1 MEKNNNILGGFETV
15 IDSFIPK
22 IEQEQEMQQL
32 IDNEDDLEFDKNNIE
47 DDPIVEK
54 MKNDGKIENKKDKDL
69 IDESDDKKEDE
80 SKEEKTTVKVDK
92 NDKKEES
99 IIDNQED
106 LEPQLITNFFDAI
119 AERLNWSDI
128 EDEDKPKDVDSLLD
142 YFQKIIEEDSKPTY
156 ASEEMENLDNF
167 VKQGGE
173 LSKYLQ
179 IEQEFDLDNID
190 LEDENNQ
197 KSIVKLLLR
206 EKGFNEKQIDKKIQK
221 YEDAGLLEDEAEDA
235 LEDLKEIKEQK
246 KEQLL
251 AEQKRTFEEY
261 KQRQQD
267 FYNSVTNEIKDLKNI
282 RGIAIPEKDKKVLI
296 DYILKPDSD
305 GKTKYQ
311 KDYAKDSIKNLIESA
326 YFTMNAD
333 KLIEAAK
340 REGSNTA
347 INKFKNSLKN
357 TSINSRSKTVDR
369 NSDNTTIWN
378 TFTRQLRAL

>member
-1 MEKNNNILGGFETV
+1 MEKHNNILGGFETV

-22 IEQEQEMQQL
+22 TEQEQEMQQL
-32 IDNEDDLEFDKNNIE
+32 IENEDDLEFDKNNIE

-54 MKNDGKIENKKDKDL
+54 MKKDGKIENKKDDDPIEEPEKKDN
-69 IDESDDKKEDE
+69 D
-80 SKEEKTTVKVDK
+80 KEEKTTVKVDK
-92 NDKKEES
+92 NDKKEEDT
-99 IIDNQED
+99 IIDNQDD

-119 AERLNWSDI
+119 AERLNWSDV
-128 EDEDKPKDVDSLLD
+128 EDEDKPKDVDSLID
-142 YFQKIIEEDSKPTY
+142 YFQKVIEEDSKPTY

-173 LSKYLQ
+173 LSRYLQ

-206 EKGFNEKQIDKKIQK
+206 EKGFNEKQIGKKIQK

-378 TFTRQLRAL
+378 TFTRQLRTI

>member
-1 MEKNNNILGGFETV
+1 MEKHNNILGGFETV

-22 IEQEQEMQQL
+22 TEQEQEMQQL
-32 IDNEDDLEFDKNNIE
+32 IENEDDLEFDKNDIE

-54 MKNDGKIENKKDKDL
+54 MKKDGKIENKKDDDPIEEPEKKDN
-69 IDESDDKKEDE
+69 D
-80 SKEEKTTVKVDK
+80 KEEKTTVKVDK
-92 NDKKEES
+92 NDKKEEDA
-99 IIDNQED
+99 IIDNQDD

-119 AERLNWSDI
+119 AERLNWSDV
-128 EDEDKPKDVDSLLD
+128 EDEDKPKDVDSLID
-142 YFQKIIEEDSKPTY
+142 YFQKVIEEDSKPTY

-173 LSKYLQ
+173 LSRYLQ

-282 RGIAIPEKDKKVLI
+282 RGVAIPEKDKKVLI

-378 TFTRQLRAL
+378 TFTRQLRTI

>member
-1 MEKNNNILGGFETV
+1 MEKHNNILGGFETV

-22 IEQEQEMQQL
+22 TEQEQEMQQL
-32 IDNEDDLEFDKNNIE
+32 IEDEDDLEFDKNNIE

-54 MKNDGKIENKKDKDL
+54 MKKDGKIEKKDDDPIEEPEKKDN
-69 IDESDDKKEDE
+69 D
-80 SKEEKTTVKVDK
+80 KEEKTTVKVDK
-92 NDKKEES
+92 NDKKEEDT
-99 IIDNQED
+99 IIDNQDD

-119 AERLNWSDI
+119 AERLNWSDV
-128 EDEDKPKDVDSLLD
+128 EDEDKPKDVDSLID
-142 YFQKIIEEDSKPTY
+142 YFQKVIEEDSKPTY

-173 LSKYLQ
+173 LSKYLK

-378 TFTRQLRAL
+378 TFTRQLRTI

>member
-1 MEKNNNILGGFETV
+1 MEKHNNILGGFETV

-22 IEQEQEMQQL
+22 TEREQEMQQL
-32 IDNEDDLEFDKNNIE
+32 IENEDDLEFDKNNIE

-54 MKNDGKIENKKDKDL
+54 MKKDGKIENKKDDDPIEEPEKKDN
-69 IDESDDKKEDE
+69 D
-80 SKEEKTTVKVDK
+80 KEEKTTVKVDK
-92 NDKKEES
+92 NDKKEEDT
-99 IIDNQED
+99 IIDNQDD

-119 AERLNWSDI
+119 AERLNWSDV
-128 EDEDKPKDVDSLLD
+128 EDEDKPKDVDSLID
-142 YFQKIIEEDSKPTY
+142 YFQKVIEEDSKPTY

-173 LSKYLQ
+173 LSRYLQ

>member
-1 MEKNNNILGGFETV
+1 MEKHNNILGGFETV

-22 IEQEQEMQQL
+22 TEQEQEMQQL
-32 IDNEDDLEFDKNNIE
+32 IENEDDLEFDKNNIE

-54 MKNDGKIENKKDKDL
+54 MKKDGKIENKKDDDPIEEPEEKDN
-69 IDESDDKKEDE
+69 D
-80 SKEEKTTVKVDK
+80 KEEKTTVKVDK
-92 NDKKEES
+92 NDKKEEDV
-99 IIDNQED
+99 IINNQDD

-119 AERLNWSDI
+119 AERLNWSDV
-128 EDEDKPKDVDSLLD
+128 EDEDKPKDVDSLID
-142 YFQKIIEEDSKPTY
+142 YFQKVIEEDSKPTY

-378 TFTRQLRAL
+378 TFTRQLRTI

>member
-1 MEKNNNILGGFETV
+1 MEKHNNILGGFETV

-22 IEQEQEMQQL
+22 TEQEQEMQQL

-54 MKNDGKIENKKDKDL
+54 MKKDGKIENKKDDDPIEEPEKKDN
-69 IDESDDKKEDE
+69 D
-80 SKEEKTTVKVDK
+80 KEEKTTVKVDK
-92 NDKKEES
+92 NDKKEEDA
-99 IIDNQED
+99 IIDNQDD

-119 AERLNWSDI
+119 AERLNWSDV
-128 EDEDKPKDVDSLLD
+128 EDEDKPKDVDSLID
-142 YFQKIIEEDSKPTY
+142 YFQKVIEEDSKPTY

>member
-1 MEKNNNILGGFETV
+1 MEKHNNILGGFETV

-22 IEQEQEMQQL
+22 TEQEQEMQQL
-32 IDNEDDLEFDKNNIE
+32 IEDEDDLEFDKNNIE

-54 MKNDGKIENKKDKDL
+54 MKKDGKIENKKDDDSIEEPEKKDN
-69 IDESDDKKEDE
+69 DE
-80 SKEEKTTVKVDK
+80 EEKTTVKVDK
-92 NDKKEES
+92 NDKKEEDV
-99 IIDNQED
+99 IINNQDD

-119 AERLNWSDI
+119 AERLNWSDV
-128 EDEDKPKDVDSLLD
+128 EDEDKPKDVDSLID

-173 LSKYLQ
+173 LPKYLK

>member
-1 MEKNNNILGGFETV
+1 MEKHNNILGGFETV

-22 IEQEQEMQQL
+22 TEQEREMQQL
-32 IDNEDDLEFDKNNIE
+32 IENEDDLEFDKNNIE

-54 MKNDGKIENKKDKDL
+54 MKKDGKIENKKEDDPIEEPEKKDN
-69 IDESDDKKEDE
+69 D
-80 SKEEKTTVKVDK
+80 KEEKTTVKVDK
-92 NDKKEES
+92 NDKKEEDT
-99 IIDNQED
+99 IIDNQDD

-119 AERLNWSDI
+119 AERLNWSDV
-128 EDEDKPKDVDSLLD
+128 EDEDKPKDVDSLID
-142 YFQKIIEEDSKPTY
+142 YFQKVIEEDSKPTY

-173 LSKYLQ
+173 LSKYLK

-378 TFTRQLRAL
+378 TFTRQLRTI

>member
-1 MEKNNNILGGFETV
+1 MEKHNNILGGFETV

-22 IEQEQEMQQL
+22 TEQEQEMQQL
-32 IDNEDDLEFDKNNIE
+32 IDNEDDPEFDKDNIE

-54 MKNDGKIENKKDKDL
+54 MKKDGKIENKKDDDPIEEPEKKDN
-69 IDESDDKKEDE
+69 D
-80 SKEEKTTVKVDK
+80 KEEKTTVKVDK
-92 NDKKEES
+92 NDKKEEDV
-99 IIDNQED
+99 IIDNQDD

-119 AERLNWSDI
+119 AERLNWSDV
-128 EDEDKPKDVDSLLD
+128 EDEDKPKDVDSLID
-142 YFQKIIEEDSKPTY
+142 YFQKVIEEDSKPTY

-173 LSKYLQ
+173 LSKYLK

-378 TFTRQLRAL
+378 TFTRQLRTI

>member
-1 MEKNNNILGGFETV
+1 MEKHNNILGGFETV

-22 IEQEQEMQQL
+22 TEQEQEMQQL

-54 MKNDGKIENKKDKDL
+54 MKKDGKIENKKDDDPIEEPEKKDN
-69 IDESDDKKEDE
+69 D
-80 SKEEKTTVKVDK
+80 KEEKTTVKVDK
-92 NDKKEES
+92 NDKKEEDT
-99 IIDNQED
+99 IIDNQDD

-119 AERLNWSDI
+119 AERLNWSDV
-128 EDEDKPKDVDSLLD
+128 EDEDKPKDVDSLID
-142 YFQKIIEEDSKPTY
+142 YFQKVIEEDSKPTY

-173 LSKYLQ
+173 LSKYLK

-378 TFTRQLRAL
+378 TFTRQLRTI

>member
-1 MEKNNNILGGFETV
+1 MEKHNNILGGFETV

-22 IEQEQEMQQL
+22 TEQEQEMQQL
-32 IDNEDDLEFDKNNIE
+32 IENEDDLEFDKNNIE

-54 MKNDGKIENKKDKDL
+54 MKKDGKIENKKDDDPIEEPEKKDN
-69 IDESDDKKEDE
+69 D
-80 SKEEKTTVKVDK
+80 KEEKTTVKVDK
-92 NDKKEES
+92 NDKKEEDA
-99 IIDNQED
+99 IIDNQDD

-119 AERLNWSDI
+119 AERLNWSDV
-128 EDEDKPKDVDSLLD
+128 EDEDKPKDVDSLID

-173 LSKYLQ
+173 LSKYLK

-378 TFTRQLRAL
+378 TFTRQLRTI

>member
-1 MEKNNNILGGFETV
+1 MEKHNNILGGFETV

-22 IEQEQEMQQL
+22 TEQEQEMQQL
-32 IDNEDDLEFDKNNIE
+32 IEDEDDLEFDKNNIE

-54 MKNDGKIENKKDKDL
+54 MKKDGKIENKKDDDPIEEPEKKDN
-69 IDESDDKKEDE
+69 D
-80 SKEEKTTVKVDK
+80 KEEKTTVKVDK
-92 NDKKEES
+92 NDKKEEDV
-99 IIDNQED
+99 IIDNQDD

-119 AERLNWSDI
+119 AERLNWSDV
-128 EDEDKPKDVDSLLD
+128 EDEDKPKDVDSLID
-142 YFQKIIEEDSKPTY
+142 YFQKVIEEDSKPAY

-173 LSKYLQ
+173 LSKYLK

>member
-1 MEKNNNILGGFETV
+1 MEKHNNILGGFETV

-22 IEQEQEMQQL
+22 TEQEQEMQQL
-32 IDNEDDLEFDKNNIE
+32 IEDEDDLEFDKNNIE

-54 MKNDGKIENKKDKDL
+54 MKKDGKIENKKDDDPIEEPEKKDN
-69 IDESDDKKEDE
+69 D
-80 SKEEKTTVKVDK
+80 KEEKTTVKVDK
-92 NDKKEES
+92 NDKKEEET
-99 IIDNQED
+99 IIDNQDD

-119 AERLNWSDI
+119 AERLNWSDV
-128 EDEDKPKDVDSLLD
+128 EDEDKPKDVDSLID
-142 YFQKIIEEDSKPTY
+142 YFQKVIEEDSKPTY

-173 LSKYLQ
+173 LSKYLK

>member
-1 MEKNNNILGGFETV
+1 MEKHNNILGGFETV

-22 IEQEQEMQQL
+22 TEQEQEMQQL

-54 MKNDGKIENKKDKDL
+54 MKKDGKIENKKDDDPIEEPEKKDN
-69 IDESDDKKEDE
+69 D
-80 SKEEKTTVKVDK
+80 KEEKTTVKVDK
-92 NDKKEES
+92 NDKKEEDV
-99 IIDNQED
+99 IIDNQDD

-119 AERLNWSDI
+119 AERLNWNDV
-128 EDEDKPKDVDSLLD
+128 EDEDKPKDVDSLID
-142 YFQKIIEEDSKPTY
+142 YFQKVIEEDSKPTY

-173 LSKYLQ
+173 LSKYLK

-197 KSIVKLLLR
+197 KSVVKLLLR

>member
-1 MEKNNNILGGFETV
+1 MEKHNNILGGFETV

-22 IEQEQEMQQL
+22 TEQEQEMQQL
-32 IDNEDDLEFDKNNIE
+32 IDNEDDLEFDKDNIE

-54 MKNDGKIENKKDKDL
+54 MKKDGKIENKKDDDPIGEPEKKDN
-69 IDESDDKKEDE
+69 D
-80 SKEEKTTVKVDK
+80 KEEKTTVKVDK
-92 NDKKEES
+92 NDKKEEDT
-99 IIDNQED
+99 IIDNQDD

-119 AERLNWSDI
+119 AERLNWSDV
-128 EDEDKPKDVDSLLD
+128 EDEDKPKDVDSLID
-142 YFQKIIEEDSKPTY
+142 YFQKVIEEDSKPTY

-173 LSKYLQ
+173 LSRYLQ

>member
-1 MEKNNNILGGFETV
+1 MEKHNNILGGFETV

-22 IEQEQEMQQL
+22 TEQEQEMQQL
-32 IDNEDDLEFDKNNIE
+32 IEDKDDLEFDKNNIE

-54 MKNDGKIENKKDKDL
+54 MKKDGKIENKKDDDPIEEPEKKDN
-69 IDESDDKKEDE
+69 D
-80 SKEEKTTVKVDK
+80 KEEKTTVKVDK
-92 NDKKEES
+92 NDKKEEDT
-99 IIDNQED
+99 IIDNQDD

-119 AERLNWSDI
+119 AERLNWSDV
-128 EDEDKPKDVDSLLD
+128 EDEDKPKDVDSLID

-173 LSKYLQ
+173 LSKYLK

-190 LEDENNQ
+190 LEDGNNQ

-369 NSDNTTIWN
+369 NSDNATIWN
-378 TFTRQLRAL
+378 TFTRQLRTI

>member
-1 MEKNNNILGGFETV
+1 MEKHNNILGGFETV

-22 IEQEQEMQQL
+22 TEQEQEMQQL
-32 IDNEDDLEFDKNNIE
+32 IEDEDDLEFDKNNIE

-54 MKNDGKIENKKDKDL
+54 MKKDGKIENKKDDDPIEEPEKKDN
-69 IDESDDKKEDE
+69 D
-80 SKEEKTTVKVDK
+80 KEEKTTVKVDK
-92 NDKKEES
+92 NDKKEEDV
-99 IIDNQED
+99 IIDNQDD

-119 AERLNWSDI
+119 AERLNWSDV
-128 EDEDKPKDVDSLLD
+128 EDEDKPKDVDSLID

-173 LSKYLQ
+173 LSKYLK

-378 TFTRQLRAL
+378 TFTRQLRTI